1 MNEAGIDRL
10 CVTLEYF
17 IHRFCTPQWEIAE
30 MDIDFVDITYVV
42 AGEAEYTV
50 DDVRYRVSAGDLLC
64 IPKWSHRSAVSFPGR
79 LMECYCVNGQVFDPE
94 AGDIAP
100 PLPLVSHIG
109 LRQDIIALYRDL
121 NAAWLLRDP
130 GTSLRVRAL
139 YMMILQRYL
148 QLILY
153 KDVGLSYDTRIKK
166 ALRYMI
172 DHYAEPLTAQ
182 GIAGMLG
189 LSGLYFGSFFKR
201 ETGLSFRQYL
211 TSIRLNHAEDMLGS
225 GEYNV
230 NEVAAACGFSDVF
243 YFSRVFKEHR
253 GVAPSRM
260 LHTKKRQPEKGET
273 RQRQQTT

>member
-1 MNEAGIDRL
+1 MKEAGIDRL

-17 IHRFCTPQWEIAE
+17 IHRICTPQWEIAE
-30 MDIDFVDITYVV
+30 MHIDFVDITYVV

-64 IPKWSHRSAVSFPGR
+64 IPKWSKRSAVSFPDR
-79 LMECYCVNGQVFDPE
+79 LMECYSVNGQIFDPE
-94 AGDIAP
+94 AGDTAP
-100 PLPLVSHIG
+100 PLPLVTHIG
-109 LRQDIIALYRDL
+109 PRQDIIALYRDL
-121 NAAWLLRDP
+121 NAAWLLRAP
-130 GTSLRVRAL
+130 GAGLRVRAL
-139 YMMILQRYL
+139 YMMILQRYF

-153 KDVGLSYDTRIKK
+153 KDVGLSYDTRIQK
-166 ALRYMI
+166 ALRYI
-172 DHYAEPLTAQ
+172 TDRYAESLTAQ
-182 GIAGMLG
+182 GIAEMLG

-211 TSIRLNHAEDMLGS
+211 TSIRLNHAEDMLAS

-243 YFSRVFKEHR
+243 YFSRVYKEHR

-260 LHTKKRQPEKGET
+260 LNMKKRPRERAGHAQ
-273 RQRQQTT
+273 